1 MSLFQDGTQVFGV
14 PDSPITIATVA
25 YIAEDINITRPVQ
38 VTEIKDGDGAPIGQA
53 HVPGNPTGTAKLQL
67 ASSSTAIP
75 SAGTGATFTL
85 DTNEYYVTQ
94 VGEKYTQG
102 AYAYVDISF
111 VKKIN

>member
-14 PDSPITIATVA
+14 GASPITIATVS
-25 YIAEDINITRPVQ
+25 YIAEDINITHPVQ
-38 VTEIKDGDGAPIGQA
+38 VTEIKDGNGSVIGQA

-67 ASSSTAIP
+67 AASTTAIP

-85 DTNEYYVTQ
+85 NTVNYYVTQ

-111 VKKIN
+111 TKKIN